1 MTKNNYEVLAPA
13 GDMAALRAAVSAG
26 ADAVYLGAWEFSAR
40 AKAKNFTLEDLK
52 EAIHYCHLR
61 DVKIYVTVN
70 ILVAD
75 FELKRALNLVKDLYE
90 VGVDALILQDLGL
103 AREIRK
109 NYPDFEIHAS
119 TQMAINNYYGAKFLK
134 ELGFSRV
141 VLARETPLFEIEKIS
156 TLDVEIET
164 FIHGALCVSYS
175 GECLMSS
182 MIGGK
187 SGNRGECAQACRKAY
202 DIYDFSGNKIADKK
216 YYLSPKDLNTLEDV
230 GKIIDAGGYSLK
242 IEGRMK
248 NPEYV
253 YQVVRSY
260 RKALENNLTLK
271 DKEDTTQVF
280 NRGFTK
286 GLFNGDFGRNFTSFD
301 RPDNRGVE
309 IGKVVSAKKDVIVR
323 FNEDIYP
330 GDGLE
335 FLGDRGNFG
344 FKSEEFYKKDRDYK
358 LNLNKKPLEN
368 SNINRTYSIK
378 LYEKIDEKLKD
389 YEFKKDIDIKVEIEV
404 GKFPKIFAKTEDFD
418 SIFELEEEVQ
428 EAKNAPLSKEKAEEN
443 ISKLGDSI
451 FEIRNLEIDI
461 KGNAFMP
468 VSSINKLRREV
479 VENLERKI
487 LKSRLNR
494 NEKSYVEREYK
505 SKEKKLASRIKVFF
519 TNLEDLKNTD
529 LNEVDEIILRVK
541 DLEKYKKLN
550 LNKNVSIYLDKFYS
564 YKELENLRN
573 YILKNDFVKG
583 IWANNLSEIEIF
595 NNDDFEIN
603 ADIGLNVFNS
613 ETVEFYNNEG
623 LHSITLSPEL
633 NSRQIDEIIKNTD
646 ANLNIVSYGRIPVMT
661 MKHCPY
667 SVIKGCVDER
677 DCPNC
682 EHKNYL
688 IRDAKSVD
696 FEVLRHNTFT
706 EIFNSYPILLDG
718 YVNKIR
724 NENINLVI
732 LADEFT
738 DEIIDLYLSFSED
751 KYKKIR
757 RKLENKYSGVT
768 KGHIN
773 RGIIS
778 G

>member
-13 GDMAALRAAVSAG
+13 GDMAALKAAVSAG

-52 EAIHYCHLR
+52 EAIEFCHLR

-75 FELKRALNLVKDLYE
+75 FEFKRALNLVKDLYK

-119 TQMAINNYYGAKFLK
+119 TQMAINNYYGAKYLK
-134 ELGFSRV
+134 ELGFTRV

-156 TLDVEIET
+156 TLEVEIET

-187 SGNRGECAQACRKAY
+187 SGNRGECAQACRKPY
-202 DIYDFSGNKIADKK
+202 DIYDFDGNKIADKK

-230 GKIIDAGGYSLK
+230 GKIISAGGYSLK

-253 YQVVRSY
+253 YQVVKSY
-260 RKALENNLTLK
+260 RKALEDNLTIK
-271 DKEDTTQVF
+271 DKEDTRQVF

-309 IGKVVSAKKDVIVR
+309 VGKVISSKKDVIVR
-323 FNEDIYP
+323 FKEDINI

-335 FLGDRGNFG
+335 FLGDKGNFG
-344 FKSEEFYKKDRDYK
+344 FKSEEFYKKDTDYK

-368 SNINRTYSIK
+368 SIINRTYSVK
-378 LYEKIDEKLKD
+378 LYKEIDEKLKD
-389 YEFKKDIDIKVEIEV
+389 FNYKKDLDIKVRLEV
-404 GKFPKIFAKTEDFD
+404 GKYPKIYAKAENLE
-418 SIFELEEEVQ
+418 SIYVLHEAVQ
-428 EAKNAPLSKEKAEEN
+428 EAKKAPISKEKVEEN

-451 FEIRNLEIDI
+451 FKIRNLEIEI
-461 KGNAFMP
+461 KGNTFMP

-479 VENLERKI
+479 VEDLENQI
-487 LKSRLNR
+487 LKSKLNR
-494 NEKSYVEREYK
+494 KEKSYVAREDK
-505 SKEKKLASRIKVFF
+505 SRELDNSSSIKVFF
-519 TNLEDLKNTD
+519 NNFNDLKNTNLD
-529 LNEVDEIILRVK
+529 KIDEIIIRAR
-541 DLEKYKKLN
+541 DLEKYKTLN
-550 LNKNVSIYLDKFYS
+550 INREVSIYLDKFYS
-564 YKELENLRN
+564 YDELENHRN
-573 YILKNDFVKG
+573 YILKNDYVTG

-595 NNDDFEIN
+595 KDDNLEIN
-603 ADIGLNVFNS
+603 VDIGLNVFNS
-613 ETVEFYNNEG
+613 ETVEFYNKEG
-623 LHSITLSPEL
+623 LNSITLSSEL
-633 NSRQIDEIIKNTD
+633 NSRQIYEIKKNTD
-646 ANLNIVSYGRIPVMT
+646 ANLNLVSYGRIPVMT

-667 SVIKGCVDER
+667 SVIKGCIDER
-677 DCPNC
+677 NCPGCNF
-682 EHKNYL
+682 KNYL
-688 IRDAKSVD
+688 IRDSKSVD

-732 LADEFT
+732 LADKYT
-738 DEIIDLYLSFSED
+738 DEILDLYLDFSED

-757 RKLENKYSGVT
+757 KKLEDKYLGVT